1 MTPPKTPKNAGQ
13 DDADER
19 PETESERVERNWAE
33 LLQELRVTQTGIQ
46 ILTGFLLTLAFQTR
60 FAELDGFQVGL
71 YLFLVG
77 GSALTTILG
86 LAPVSLHRRLFR
98 QGAKPKIVVVANRI
112 LQFTLVVLAVVLVG
126 TILFIFDVVAGRLA
140 GVIAGGVAA
149 AALLV
154 IWTILPS
161 VVRPSRRR

>member
-1 MTPPKTPKNAGQ
+1 MSPQ
-13 DDADER
+13 DAKPDADDER
-19 PETESERVERNWAE
+19 PETESERIERNWAE

-46 ILTGFLLTLAFQTR
+46 ILTGFLLTLAFQAR
-60 FAELDGFQVGL
+60 FSELDGFQVGL

-98 QGAKPKIVVVANRI
+98 KGAKPKIVVVANRI
-112 LQFTLVVLAVVLVG
+112 LQFTLIVLAVVLAG
-126 TILFIFDVVAGRLA
+126 TILFIFDVVAGRLV
-140 GVIAGGVAA
+140 GMIAGGVAA
-149 AALLV
+149 LALLV
-154 IWTILPS
+154 IWTVLPS

>member
-1 MTPPKTPKNAGQ
+1 MSPQ
-13 DDADER
+13 DAKPDADDER
-19 PETESERVERNWAE
+19 PETESERIERNWAE

-46 ILTGFLLTLAFQTR
+46 ILTGFLLTLAFQAR
-60 FAELDGFQVGL
+60 FSELDGFQVGL

-98 QGAKPKIVVVANRI
+98 KGAKPKIVVVANRI
-112 LQFTLVVLAVVLVG
+112 LQFTLIVLAVVLAG

-149 AALLV
+149 VALLV
-154 IWTILPS
+154 IWTVLPS

>member
-1 MTPPKTPKNAGQ
+1 MRLPGKPRETSG
-13 DDADER
+13 EHL
-19 PETESERVERNWAE
+19 ETETERIERNWAE
-33 LLQELRVTQTGIQ
+33 LLQELRVTQTGTQ
-46 ILTGFLLTLAFQTR
+46 ILTGFLLTLAFQAR
-60 FAELDGFQVGL
+60 FVELDGFQVGL

-98 QGAKPKIVVVANRI
+98 QGAKPRIVVVANRI

-126 TILFIFDVVAGRLA
+126 TILFIFDVVAGRIA

-149 AALLV
+149 LVLLV

-161 VVRPSRRR
+161 VVRPSRPR